1 MNPSLRLSTGSFL
14 LLLCASQAL
23 VGTTQTTTS
32 AADTMS
38 SVEFLT
44 GVKPDHTK
52 PTPNT
57 VSTAQ
62 QMLTLLTLLTA
73 ANAGDFAHQLNANS
87 PEIML
92 DNPRQAALVANLPRR
107 ESATK
112 HTPAQKGQ
120 VPRFTSRHGK
130 NPKR

>member
-1 MNPSLRLSTGSFL
+1 MKPSLRLSAAFS

-32 AADTMS
+32 GAGYMS
-38 SVEFLT
+38 STEFLT
-44 GVKPDHTK
+44 GVRPDHTE

-62 QMLTLLTLLTA
+62 QMFALLTLLTA
-73 ANAGDFAHQLNANS
+73 ANAGDSAHQLNANS

-92 DNPRQAALVANLPRR
+92 DNPRQASLVAGLPRR

-112 HTPAQKGQ
+112 HTPAQNRH
-120 VPRFTSRHGK
+120 VPRLTRQRKCSR
-130 NPKR
+130 R